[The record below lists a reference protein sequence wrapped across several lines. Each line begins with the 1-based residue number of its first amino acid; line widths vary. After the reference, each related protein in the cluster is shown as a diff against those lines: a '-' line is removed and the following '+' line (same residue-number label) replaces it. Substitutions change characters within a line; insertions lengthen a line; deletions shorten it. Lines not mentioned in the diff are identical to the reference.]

1 MFYCEQL
8 NDDYEVHQRNH
19 GFLKDDLDVLVANM
33 RVMRQSWYKGVHA
46 RIGDF
51 LILVGNS
58 MKERDDEFAS
68 ITLSSLT
75 RRKNETIFE

>member
-1 MFYCEQL
+1 MFYRGRL

-33 RVMRQSWYKGVHA
+33 RVMRQSWYKGVLA

-58 MKERDDEFAS
+58 MNERADEFAC

-75 RRKNETIFE
+75 RRRNETIFE